1 MGFPGVR
8 LARRAWRQMAT
19 TTTALLIL
27 PAALAAQSEEVFPVV
42 KINGDS
48 YTNVTVIKATPVQ
61 VLLHYDGGAYNFK
74 REDLPPVLAAKY
86 PYDPAQ
92 ARDWLREEAL
102 KRQALREQQRA
113 EIYASLVKR
122 ESRAKASLKAAQ
134 HELAQ
139 LQKELIVRSNQAK
152 GNRRGSPAHIE
163 ANHLRDRKIS
173 LIQQIDQLERE
184 VESSRQLQSQYR

>member
-1 MGFPGVR
+1 M
-8 LARRAWRQMAT
+8 T
-19 TTTALLIL
+19 
-27 PAALAAQSEEVFPVV
+27 
-42 KINGDS
+42 
-48 YTNVTVIKATPVQ
+48 
-61 VLLHYDGGAYNFK
+61 LHYDGGAYNFK
-74 REDLPPVLAAKY
+74 LEDLPPVLAAKY
-86 PYDPAQ
+86 PYDPAK

-102 KRQALREQQRA
+102 KRQALRERQRA
-113 EIYASLVKR
+113 EIYASLVMR

-152 GNRRGSPAHIE
+152 GTRRGSPAHIE

-184 VESSRQLQSQYR
+184 VASSRQLQSQYR